1 VTLKYT
7 ICVDN
12 QLSSVQRQ
20 LNLYGFKCISR
31 GEDKGAFYHPRF
43 RRGDWEVVK
52 KITRYAP
59 QKKAGEGL
67 PFYDGGS
74 NKLPSV
80 DGSNVEMNVPS
91 FNNGSLSATK
101 PVYTPTLQPP
111 AAFHDSIAYRTQ
123 PFQFLDSST
132 ATTPWRWDSSIG
144 HQSYGMDFNAQHA
157 YVYNNAPYSQNEGV
171 YSATSS
177 NVAVASSSVNANTSD
192 CGMSVEET
200 PKVPTQSNN
209 APFVQVNKYQ
219 VVTINPYFDLD
230 AELNMF
236 FENDLPHHHNT
247 VQPLSQEQMQVSPSI
262 AALNVKVER
271 CEMGVNTD
279 LSQAAGNLHH
289 LYDSCGDLFSLM
301 MDNQGKQE
309 A

>member
-1 VTLKYT
+1 M
-7 ICVDN
+7 
-12 QLSSVQRQ
+12 
-20 LNLYGFKCISR
+20 YGFKCISR

-74 NKLPSV
+74 NKLLMV

-91 FNNGSLSATK
+91 FNNGFFSAPK
-101 PVYTPTLQPP
+101 PMFAAPTLPQP
-111 AAFHDSIAYRTQ
+111 AFHDSSAYRAQ

-132 ATTPWRWDSSIG
+132 ATTPWGWDASIA

-157 YVYNNAPYSQNEGV
+157 YAYNNAPYTQNEGAISV
-171 YSATSS
+171 VNSS
-177 NVAVASSSVNANTSD
+177 NVAASSSTMNSTSSD
-192 CGMSVEET
+192 SGMSVEET
-200 PKVPTQSNN
+200 PKAPAAKSNN
-209 APFVQVNKYQ
+209 SSFVQVNNNQ

-230 AELNMF
+230 AELDMF

-247 VQPLSQEQMQVSPSI
+247 VVHQPSYEQMQGVFPV
-262 AALNVKVER
+262 AAIPLKIER

-279 LSQAAGNLHH
+279 LSQAAGNLHE
-289 LYDSCGDLFSLM
+289 LYGSCGDLLSLLT
-301 MDNQGKQE
+301 DNQGKQE